1 MKRIAIISVLALL
14 GACGGGSSSGASG
27 PQNNDDGAAPTEQ
40 SKPEPGVANAAV
52 RDCTWLVTNDDVA
65 VNVLYPDIFA
75 KYWIA
80 VLPIPSEGE
89 LSLEG
94 QYPHAR
100 YMSFN
105 LYNPRLE
112 PIDALADS
120 EIIPAFGSINPS
132 LEGGDRLSETRDYSV
147 RVVSGVPPESAER
160 EPNTLYAYAQLGEAD
175 GVGIPVAVAIYR
187 VYVPDTESDRAGNV
201 PLPRIRYTSA
211 DGQVFEGPE
220 ACDALE
226 PVLPTEI
233 NDLFTELPLPL
244 PVQTGFASFN
254 ELHWL
259 KFFGLQSSTENR
271 FNATPIG
278 EVAHNIVPEQGSNAG
293 GFASNVHNNYIY
305 SVLNQDYGSLAVFE
319 AEIPRTPATVSGD
332 EVMGSGDMRYWS
344 VCTYEIASQ
353 RYYDCLFDEK
363 AVLSADRRGVFLV
376 GKEADRPSNA
386 TPECGVNWLPWGPL
400 KTSLV
405 MFRHMLPDPD
415 FAEAIQH
422 IPAPSGSCEAAV
434 MGEYFPYGHHL
445 DKAAFEALGCPVNP
459 DAIANVATQFAPTD
473 DCRETP
479 SGTIIDLGENK

>member
-1 MKRIAIISVLALL
+1 MKRILITSALALL
-14 GACGGGSSSGASG
+14 AACGGSSGGGSAAG
-27 PQNNDDGAAPTEQ
+27 PGEA
-40 SKPEPGVANAAV
+40 KPSAGEPAVAEPGVSNAAL
-52 RDCTWLVTNDDVA
+52 RDCSWLVTNDDVA
-65 VNVLYPDIFA
+65 VNVLYPDIYA

-120 EIIPAFGSINPS
+120 EIVPSFGSINPS
-132 LEGGDRLSETRDYSV
+132 LEGGDRLSDKRDYV
-147 RVVSGVPPESAER
+147 VKVVSGTLPEPGQR
-160 EPNTLYAYAQLGEAD
+160 EPNTLYAYAQAGEA
-175 GVGIPVAVAIYR
+175 GEAGIPVAVAIYR
-187 VYVPDTESDRAGNV
+187 VYVPDSESDRAGNV
-201 PLPRIRYTSA
+201 PLPRIRYTTA
-211 DGQVFEGPE
+211 DGQVYEGPE

-226 PVLPTEI
+226 PVFPTEI
-233 NDLFTELPLPL
+233 NDLFTQLPVPL

-271 FNATPIG
+271 FNATPLG
-278 EVAHNIVPEQGSNAG
+278 DLLHSVVPDQNNNAG

-305 SVLNQDYGSLAVFE
+305 SVLSQDHGPLAVFE
-319 AEIPRTPATVSGD
+319 AKTPTTPATVSG
-332 EVMGSGDMRYWS
+332 EAVMGGGDMRYWS

-353 RYYDCLFDEK
+353 RYYDCLYDENVVHG
-363 AVLSADRRGVFLV
+363 AEQRAVFLV
-376 GKEADRPSNA
+376 GREADRPSNA
-386 TPECGVNWLPWGPL
+386 TAECGVNWLPWGPL

-405 MFRHMLPDPD
+405 MFRHMLPSPD
-415 FAEAIQH
+415 FDEAVQN

-445 DKAAFEALGCPVNP
+445 DKAAFEALGCPLNP
-459 DAIANVATQFAPTD
+459 DAIADVASQFTATQ
-473 DCRETP
+473 DCQESP
-479 SGTIIDLGENK
+479 SGSIVDLGESK